1 MKKILSIAAILELGM
16 ILTACHNNNQQTSN
30 KKSSQTVSSTLKASS
45 LKASASSMNAN
56 SSIYNSSSLDA
67 SSSES
72 FNSQKEENNT
82 ATTTATTKTNNSN
95 SPVTKQ
101 TQSETTTQSYS
112 NDAIAMAAYDAS
124 YDQYY
129 GNGNHVHGSAVYMSQ
144 NNGQYIIGQGTA
156 DSTATITIN
165 GNNVTTSF
173 PVIKD
178 VKAVSYDTQTFN
190 INQLMNQ
197 QYQTTTQKNYINSMI
212 SDGYNNMNQ
221 LNKVPHPQN

>member
-1 MKKILSIAAILELGM
+1 MMLVIIK
-16 ILTACHNNNQQTSN
+16 
-30 KKSSQTVSSTLKASS
+30 
-45 LKASASSMNAN
+45 
-56 SSIYNSSSLDA
+56 
-67 SSSES
+67 
-72 FNSQKEENNT
+72 
-82 ATTTATTKTNNSN
+82 
-95 SPVTKQ
+95 
-101 TQSETTTQSYS
+101 
-112 NDAIAMAAYDAS
+112 
-124 YDQYY
+124 YY
-129 GNGNHVHGSAVYMSQ
+129 GNGNHVYGSAVYMSQ

-178 VKAVSYDTQTFN
+178 AKAVSYDTQTFN